1 LLLKKI
7 NTEDYIIWLKDIKSR
22 IHQSQI
28 KAAVKINTEM
38 LNMYWDLGEMIIK
51 KQSETK
57 WGDGLID
64 QLSKDL
70 NSEFPSMKGF
80 SYRNLS
86 YIRKWVLFYTNI
98 DYSFVPQLVAEL
110 NQKYPQIVKQL
121 QLIDNNKLIKV
132 SQVVRLNTGEKK
144 NKLLIVPQLVALIP
158 WGHNREI
165 ITKCRD
171 IKEALFYVTETI
183 KNNWSRAVLV
193 HQIESGLYL
202 RQGKAI
208 TNFELTLPKP
218 QSDLAREIIKD
229 PYNLDFITLAPEA
242 RERDLENALIENLTK
257 FLLEL
262 GAGFAF
268 LGKQYHLEISGK
280 DFYIDLLFY
289 HIKLRCF
296 IVIDLKIDEFK
307 PDYAGNINFYLSAID
322 DILKTD
328 MDNPSVGI
336 ILCKSKDKIIVEYAL
351 RDIKKPIG
359 VSEYRLTN
367 ILPDNLKDSLPNIEE
382 LEKELTRDN
391 S

>member
-1 LLLKKI
+1 MLLKKI